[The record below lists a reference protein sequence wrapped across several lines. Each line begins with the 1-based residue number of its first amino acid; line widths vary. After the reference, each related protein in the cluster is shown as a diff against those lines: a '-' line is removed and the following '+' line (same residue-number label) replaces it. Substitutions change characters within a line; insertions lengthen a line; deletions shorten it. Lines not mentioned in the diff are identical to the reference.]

1 MFLSCGYD
9 PGTGQLS
16 PFLTLASF
24 ASFARTPIRA
34 EESTRAKL
42 AKDAKLKGIKHDEI
56 AHVAVE
62 WAFALNK
69 QLAPELLRNW
79 MIHEHASD
87 RHPNLCVLC
96 ANPLSGPG
104 IDSRQGSKGK
114 VVKDPVPNSAQLRRK
129 HPFSTGCVSLTPCHG

>member
-1 MFLSCGYD
+1 MIA
-9 PGTGQLS
+9 
-16 PFLTLASF
+16 FLTFTSF
-24 ASFARTPIRA
+24 APFARTPFRA
-34 EESTRAKL
+34 GEQTRAKL
-42 AKDAKLKGIKHDEI
+42 AKDAKLKGIKHHEI

-62 WAFALNK
+62 SAFALNN

-104 IDSRQGSKGK
+104 TASRQGRKVK
-114 VVKDPVPNSAQLRRK
+114 VVKEPVPNSAQLRRK
-129 HPFSTGCVSLTPCHG
+129 HLFSTGCVSLTPCHG